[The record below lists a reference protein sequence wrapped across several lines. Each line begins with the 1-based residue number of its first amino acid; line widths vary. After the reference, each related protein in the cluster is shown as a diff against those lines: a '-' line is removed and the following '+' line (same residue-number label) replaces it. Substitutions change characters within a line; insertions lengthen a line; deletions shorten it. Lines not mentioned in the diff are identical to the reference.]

1 MTLMN
6 APTYDARRETLKR
19 NLLIGTTAVVL
30 VGAVLAMLGYV
41 LGHGWLFT
49 NLPVEHKV
57 SVFMQTVQDGDY
69 AKAYGIWQN
78 DPGWQQHPQKY
89 DYKLPRFTEDWTTA
103 SDWGG
108 PVKSYHIDV
117 SKRDAT
123 GVVVAVRI
131 NGTKKFFI
139 KYEKADG
146 TLSYF
151 PNEIAY

>member
-1 MTLMN
+1 MTLLN
-6 APTYDARRETLKR
+6 APAYDARRETLKR
-19 NLLIGTTAVVL
+19 NVLIGTSAVV
-30 VGAVLAMLGYV
+30 AVLGVLAVLGYV

-57 SVFMQTVQDGDY
+57 GVFMQTVQDGDY

-78 DPGWQQHPQKY
+78 DPEWQQHPQRY

-117 SKRDAT
+117 SKRDKT